1 MSVCVVLAQFDSLV
15 ARMESFSSRLSTKRI
30 RPTTDQLNEFQ
41 NLHVRFKAILADYDT
56 GVERLLTTGL
66 PDENDISIADRVRS
80 DKDSRLVTSST
91 LTTLKRNIV
100 LIFTGP
106 KISKLDSSQV
116 KTKNKQTESRCGR
129 LRSQHSHVIL
139 MWAMALQPSTWRT
152 SGGMTDKTFFFLMDD
167 LQEERMKQIPPK
179 ISDTLQSL
187 AEEEPLNTSDLF
199 KKFIEDVRK
208 SAVGQEESAVL
219 RTTLKRKRITEI
231 PKFSRQYELVDK
243 DMRRGDSTNP
253 ELCQHAA
260 GDMPKIQGGRHV
272 QPHLSPSCQCLETGS
287 SAHFKA
293 VINGNGNA
301 Q

>member
-1 MSVCVVLAQFDSLV
+1 
-15 ARMESFSSRLSTKRI
+15 
-30 RPTTDQLNEFQ
+30 
-41 NLHVRFKAILADYDT
+41 
-56 GVERLLTTGL
+56 
-66 PDENDISIADRVRS
+66 
-80 DKDSRLVTSST
+80 
-91 LTTLKRNIV
+91 
-100 LIFTGP
+100 
-106 KISKLDSSQV
+106 
-116 KTKNKQTESRCGR
+116 
-129 LRSQHSHVIL
+129 
-139 MWAMALQPSTWRT
+139 
-152 SGGMTDKTFFFLMDD
+152 MDD

>member
-1 MSVCVVLAQFDSLV
+1 
-15 ARMESFSSRLSTKRI
+15 
-30 RPTTDQLNEFQ
+30 
-41 NLHVRFKAILADYDT
+41 
-56 GVERLLTTGL
+56 
-66 PDENDISIADRVRS
+66 
-80 DKDSRLVTSST
+80 
-91 LTTLKRNIV
+91 
-100 LIFTGP
+100 
-106 KISKLDSSQV
+106 
-116 KTKNKQTESRCGR
+116 
-129 LRSQHSHVIL
+129 
-139 MWAMALQPSTWRT
+139 
-152 SGGMTDKTFFFLMDD
+152 MDD

-260 GDMPKIQGGRHV
+260 GDMPKIQGGR
-272 QPHLSPSCQCLETGS
+272 PSPIAKLPMLGDRLFSALQSSHQWQWERTVGGTGTSDCLNILVPKNRDQDVSITLLVGHESGLRLIHELE
-287 SAHFKA
+287 AIR
-293 VINGNGNA
+293 V
-301 Q
+301 